1 MKNVIS
7 LCWACVMVALPSPS
21 SITNPRIDRLALFM
35 YILPSLLAVAA
46 CQCDGD
52 CPIVEKALATPA
64 IRSATRETMPARWT
78 PGSSCAV
85 APRTAPSS
93 CTDRPTERR
102 LGGRRNGKTKPAP
115 ARHSTVMFDP
125 SSHACQTPPHRKAHA
140 GNQETTRRGDEEQ
153 EDPGGCDRCAVA
165 RSLGAR
171 RPGQQGH
178 FRAEHWPGQV
188 HRASA
193 EWARVL

>member
-52 CPIVEKALATPA
+52 CPIVERRSLPLRFVLRRERPCRHVGRLARPA
-64 IRSATRETMPARWT
+64 PSLPEPRPARVLT
-78 PGSSCAV
+78 DQ
-85 APRTAPSS
+85 PSAAWV
-93 CTDRPTERR
+93 
-102 LGGRRNGKTKPAP
+102 GRRNGKTKPAP

-140 GNQETTRRGDEEQ
+140 GNQERTRRGDEEQ

-178 FRAEHWPGQV
+178 FRAGHWPGQV